1 VEATY
6 ATMTTKVTVH
16 VYDMYWTNEWTSN
29 LGIGV
34 YHTGVEV
41 HGSEWAYGGH
51 PFPFSGVF
59 EITPK
64 DTEELG
70 QNFKYKESIELGCT
84 DFTRPEIE
92 SIVEQ
97 LGDQYRGD
105 QYHLLKK
112 NCNHFT
118 TAFIEILTGKQL
130 PKWVNRLASIGDTL
144 PFVERAL
151 PKEWLTPVALQDNI
165 DHQDGDNK
173 GASGQ
178 S

>member
-1 VEATY
+1 
-6 ATMTTKVTVH
+6 MTTPVTVH

-34 YHTGVEV
+34 YHTGVEL
-41 HGSEWAYGGH
+41 HNKEYAYGGH
-51 PFPFSGVF
+51 QFPFSGIF

-70 QNFKYKESIELGCT
+70 PNFKFKESIQLGCT
-84 DFTRPEIE
+84 DMTAPEVD
-92 SIVEQ
+92 SIVQQ
-97 LGDQYRGD
+97 LGHQYRGD

-118 TAFIEILTGKQL
+118 TAFVDILTGKQL

-151 PKEWLTPVALQDNI
+151 PKEWLTPVVLQETLP
-165 DHQDGDNK
+165 Q
-173 GASGQ
+173 SGHGT
-178 S
+178 